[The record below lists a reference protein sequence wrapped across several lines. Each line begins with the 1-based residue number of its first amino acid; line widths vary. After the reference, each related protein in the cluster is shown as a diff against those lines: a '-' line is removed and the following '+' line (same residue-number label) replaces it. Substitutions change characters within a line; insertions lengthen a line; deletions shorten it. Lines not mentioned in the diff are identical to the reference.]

1 MLSVKA
7 LAIEVSYAKGSYIYD
22 KKNKA
27 YLDFIAGVSACSL
40 GQTSPYLKNW
50 INNQIEKYMHVMGY
64 GEFILDPSI
73 KLVKLISKL
82 LPKKLN
88 STYLTN
94 SGTEA
99 IEGSV

>member
-1 MLSVKA
+1 MV
-7 LAIEVSYAKGSYIYD
+7 
-22 KKNKA
+22 
-27 YLDFIAGVSACSL
+27 
-40 GQTSPYLKNW
+40 
-50 INNQIEKYMHVMGY
+50 Y

-99 IEGSV
+99 IEGSVKLARRYTRRKWAH

>member
-1 MLSVKA
+1 MV
-7 LAIEVSYAKGSYIYD
+7 
-22 KKNKA
+22 
-27 YLDFIAGVSACSL
+27 
-40 GQTSPYLKNW
+40 
-50 INNQIEKYMHVMGY
+50 Y

-99 IEGSV
+99 IEGSVKLARRYTRRNACRCR